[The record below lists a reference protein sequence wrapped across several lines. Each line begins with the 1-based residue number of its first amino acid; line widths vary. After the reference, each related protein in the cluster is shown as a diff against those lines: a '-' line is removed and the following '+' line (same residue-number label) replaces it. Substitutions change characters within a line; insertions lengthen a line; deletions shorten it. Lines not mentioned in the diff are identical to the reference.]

1 MDDRNRDQKLRALG
15 YGQLEGR
22 VQEDVQT
29 TAGSMAEK
37 LATAFEWVDPM
48 NHLKGV
54 NMVRIRQGMLTF
66 VGYRQM
72 REVNG
77 FKVSVR
83 SHAVVTLILPP
94 GSLEEDK
101 QQAPAL
107 VTSIARYLGA
117 KPGDVKVEHGPL
129 AARKELVTPIA
140 DTKSPMMVKAV
151 FPVDDTWECRVHR

>member
-1 MDDRNRDQKLRALG
+1 MDDREREQKLRALG

-22 VQEDVQT
+22 TQEDVQSS
-29 TAGSMAEK
+29 AGALAEK
-37 LATAFEWVDPM
+37 LAAAFEWVDPM
-48 NHLKGV
+48 NELKGV
-54 NMVRIRQGMLTF
+54 NMVRARQGMLTF

-83 SHAVVTLILPP
+83 SHAVVSLILPP

-107 VTSIARYLGA
+107 VTSIARFLGA
-117 KPGDVKVEHGPL
+117 KPGEIEVQHGPL
-129 AARKELVTPIA
+129 AARRELITPA
-140 DTKSPMMVKAV
+140 GDSKSPMLVKAS
-151 FPVDDTWECRVHR
+151 FPVDESWECRIHR